1 MSQGKSEPR
10 EWAVLIMS
18 LAAAMATSVALA
30 ACNTTEGAGEDI
42 EAAGEAIEEEAEDA
56 N

>member
-1 MSQGKSEPR
+1 MRSAGKELR
-10 EWAVLIMS
+10 DL
-18 LAAAMATSVALA
+18 VALPLGACA
-30 ACNTTEGAGEDI
+30 ALVFGVSLCGCNTTEGAGEDI